1 MQRTKEIGVFV
12 DGVSRYFA
20 QFADSQE
27 ALERDLVIGAPYLI
41 DASTNLSFR
50 YNGVISVTGD
60 VRGVVVFTA
69 SSVLLKY
76 ILLSLAEPEISE
88 FLIKDLVGEI
98 ANTIAGNARRELGS
112 SFHISPPR
120 VHRDKI
126 NVDLSSFG
134 RRSFVLPIQWR
145 KNSARLI
152 VGLGKEGAV

>member
-120 VHRDKI
+120 VH
-126 NVDLSSFG
+126 LSSFG